1 MTPSVIR
8 EEEKENSSQSDDI
21 FYTCPQIDEST
32 RKVGLAFSYHVI
44 YEIEDF
50 STNGTFLNGER
61 LEKNKR
67 IPLKDGDQIGI
78 IGQEE
83 PRESGV
89 KIILGYMFR
98 DIS

>member
-67 IPLKDGDQIGI
+67 IPLKDGD
-78 IGQEE
+78 
-83 PRESGV
+83 
-89 KIILGYMFR
+89 
-98 DIS
+98 